1 MTDLAETGPADTAK
15 SGAES
20 AVGKA
25 LLVLSLLLI
34 AFHVYTAGFGQFQ
47 PLVQRSAHVGLGLM
61 IAYLSFGRI
70 GNRADGVFASRFG
83 LVLRLAGAAL
93 AGAICIYI
101 LSQEQRITE
110 SFGIIATPFEIGA
123 AFAIIL
129 LILVAAYQTT
139 GPALPILAVLALSYA
154 LLGDLI
160 QGSWGHTGFS
170 VSYLVEYLFLGTEG
184 IWGMVTGLSANLI
197 AIFII
202 FGSVLLATGGAQ
214 SFMDIALL
222 VAGRKPGGAAKV
234 ATVSSALFGMLNGA
248 AVANVATTG
257 NFTIP
262 AMKRL
267 GYRPS
272 FAGAVEA
279 TASSGGQLT
288 PPIMGAGAFVMA
300 ELLGIPY
307 LDVVYAAIIPALLF
321 FACVWFSVEIEARRE
336 DMKPFDDA
344 DMPSWRE
351 VLVPARILPLA
362 LTLAVTLGAMF
373 AGRTPSLAAFYGIVT
388 NVVLFIA
395 FGGFDLKEQRD
406 RFRALLDGALL
417 AAGSIV
423 SILALLVCAQI
434 VLSLIGLTGVGIKLS
449 ESIMGVEASSGLL
462 VGTIFAMIVSLIL
475 GMGMPTTAAYLLAAA
490 VVAPALIELG
500 LEPMIAHF
508 FVFYSA
514 LLSALTPPVCTAVF
528 AAAVIAKTHWWPIC
542 LAAVKL
548 AAMKYIL
555 PFFFVFREAV
565 LLKGDPTEIVWA
577 GIMGLVASMLLAIA
591 TGRYYLRPI
600 PWPVAAG
607 LFVIGVAVASGNWLA
622 DVIAIG
628 ALLGLMVV
636 QRLQIARAKVSE
648 DGSPS
653 VRA

>member
-139 GPALPILAVLALSYA
+139 GPALPILAVLALAYA

-362 LTLAVTLGAMF
+362 LTLTVTLGAMF

-388 NVVLFIA
+388 NVVLFIV

>member
-139 GPALPILAVLALSYA
+139 GPALPILAVLALAYA

-336 DMKPFDDA
+336 DMKPFEDA

>member
-1 MTDLAETGPADTAK
+1 MTDLAEAGPADASK

-25 LLVLSLLLI
+25 LLVLSLLLV

-70 GNRADGVFASRFG
+70 GNRADGIFATRFG
-83 LVLRLAGAAL
+83 LVLRLACAAL

-123 AFAIIL
+123 AIAIIL
-129 LILVAAYQTT
+129 LLLVAAYQTT
-139 GPALPILAVLALSYA
+139 GPALPILAVLALCYA
-154 LLGDLI
+154 LLGDRI

-170 VSYLVEYLFLGTEG
+170 VSYLAEYLFLGTEG

-336 DMKPFDDA
+336 NMKPFDAA
-344 DMPSWRE
+344 DMPTWRE
-351 VLVPARILPLA
+351 VLEPARILPLA
-362 LTLAVTLGAMF
+362 LTLTVTLGAMF

-388 NVVLFIA
+388 NVALFLA
-395 FGGFDLKEQRD
+395 FGGFDPKELRD
-406 RFRALLDGALL
+406 RLRALLDGALL

-449 ESIMGVEASSGLL
+449 ESIMGVESSSGLF
-462 VGTIFAMIVSLIL
+462 VGTLFAMIVSLIL

-500 LEPMIAHF
+500 LDPMIAHF

-548 AAMKYIL
+548 AAMKYVL

-565 LLKGDPTEIVWA
+565 LLRGDAIEIAWA

-600 PWPVAAG
+600 PWPVALG
-607 LFVIGVAVASGNWLA
+607 LFVIGVAVASGHWLA
-622 DVIAIG
+622 DIIAIG
-628 ALLGLMVV
+628 ALLGVVVV
-636 QRLQIARAKVSE
+636 QRLQITRAKALE
-648 DGSPS
+648 DDSPS